1 MHLKANY
8 LQPLQKMFPVSY
20 KAQYSLPYNLAI
32 TLPGIYLEELKTDV
46 HTETMDVHCSFIHN
60 WQNTGSNQGVTQ

>member
-32 TLPGIYLEELKTDV
+32 TLPGIYLEELKIDV
-46 HTETMDVHCSFIHN
+46 HTETMDDHCSFIHN